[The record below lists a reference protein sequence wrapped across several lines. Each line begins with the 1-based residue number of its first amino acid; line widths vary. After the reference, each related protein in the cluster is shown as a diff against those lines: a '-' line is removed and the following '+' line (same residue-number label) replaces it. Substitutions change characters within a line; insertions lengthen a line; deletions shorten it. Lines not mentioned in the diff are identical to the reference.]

1 MNPEIL
7 LAEPRGFCAGVE
19 RALQTVEKALSEG
32 PFPVYV
38 LHEIVHNECI
48 VNELKK
54 RGVRFINEPEEADDG
69 GTLIFSAHGVSR
81 DVEERAAKLSLK
93 VIDAACPIVK
103 ALHRKMEQFSLA
115 GKEII
120 LFGRKGHREVEGL
133 LGRVSTP
140 VHVIESQEGL
150 QNFLAQADRKK
161 SYACL
166 SQTTLNADDIHAMT
180 DELKKALPDL
190 EVSAEVCFATRDRQ
204 NAVRDLAACC
214 DLILVAG
221 SQQSSNTKRLLDVA
235 LRNGVKAYLLPDAG
249 SLRKEWL
256 QNVSAVGITAG
267 ASAPESLV
275 KELTEKIRIYTQ
287 EQ

>member
-180 DELKKALPDL
+180 EELKKALPDL

>member
-54 RGVRFINEPEEADDG
+54 RGVRFINEPEEAEDG

-180 DELKKALPDL
+180 EELKKALPDL
-190 EVSAEVCFATRDRQ
+190 EVSAEVC
-204 NAVRDLAACC
+204 
-214 DLILVAG
+214 
-221 SQQSSNTKRLLDVA
+221 
-235 LRNGVKAYLLPDAG
+235 
-249 SLRKEWL
+249 
-256 QNVSAVGITAG
+256 
-267 ASAPESLV
+267 
-275 KELTEKIRIYTQ
+275 
-287 EQ
+287 

>member
-54 RGVRFINEPEEADDG
+54 RGVRFINEPEEADNG

-81 DVEERAAKLSLK
+81 DVEERTAKLSLK
-93 VIDAACPIVK
+93 VIDATCPIVK

-140 VHVIESQEGL
+140 VHVIESQESL

-180 DELKKALPDL
+180 EELKKALPDL

-214 DLILVAG
+214 DLILVTG

-275 KELTEKIRIYTQ
+275 KELTEKIRIYSQ

>member
-81 DVEERAAKLSLK
+81 DVEERAAELSLK

-180 DELKKALPDL
+180 EELKKALPDL

>member
-140 VHVIESQEGL
+140 VHVIESQESL

-180 DELKKALPDL
+180 EELKKALPDL

-214 DLILVAG
+214 DLILVTG

-275 KELTEKIRIYTQ
+275 KELTEKIRIYSQ